1 MTDNGFAKGGLL
13 GSVDSEVRDRL
24 KEELRSYVLAHGER
38 MLTGLGRTLGE
49 GTSKLEGI
57 AQGRSPGFTRLAVDG
72 GRKLAEGKGPVRSAV
87 ELGAGRLKD
96 TATDTLKGL
105 LGSKRGRKGGGG
117 QKPTVIL
124 ESVDVGVPV
133 REAYNQWTRYQ
144 DFPTFARGVKSASPV
159 DDTRSDWNL
168 KVFWSSRSWKARTTE
183 QTPDSRICWTSEGA
197 KGTAKGVVTFHPLG
211 DSLTR
216 VLLII
221 EYHPK
226 GLFEKSGNLWRAQGR
241 RVRLDLKHFARHVS
255 LRGES
260 AEGRRAEISD
270 GEVVRTHEDVV
281 AEEEGEV
288 EPLDETYDD
297 EEYEH
302 EAEPDAEAVADE
314 DEAEPTAADAEDAD
328 DSDADDA
335 EYEEEEPYDE
345 EPEPV
350 GQGAGSLPG
359 R

>member
-1 MTDNGFAKGGLL
+1 MTDNGSAKGGLL
-13 GSVDSEVRDRL
+13 GSVDSEVTDRL
-24 KEELRSYVLAHGER
+24 QEELRSYLLAHGER
-38 MLTGLGRTLGE
+38 MLTGLGRKLGE

-57 AQGRSPGFTRLAVDG
+57 AQGSSPGFARLAADG

-96 TATDTLKGL
+96 TAADTVKGL
-105 LGSKRGRKGGGG
+105 LGGIRGRRGGGG
-117 QKPTVIL
+117 QNPTVIL

-159 DDTRSDWNL
+159 DDTSSDWNL
-168 KVFWSSRSWKARTTE
+168 KVLWSNRSWKARTTE
-183 QTPDSRICWTSEGA
+183 QIPDSRICWTSEGA

-221 EYHPK
+221 EYYPK
-226 GLFEKSGNLWRAQGR
+226 GLFEKTGNIWRAQGR

-255 LRGES
+255 LRGAP

-297 EEYEH
+297 EEYEY
-302 EAEPDAEAVADE
+302 EAEPEPDALADE
-314 DEAEPTAADAEDAD
+314 DEAEPTAADAVDAD
-328 DSDADDA
+328 ADADDA
-335 EYEEEEPYDE
+335 EYDGEEEPYDE
-345 EPEPV
+345 EPEPA
-350 GQGAGSLPG
+350 GRGAGS
-359 R
+359 RTAR